1 MIWYFRLL
9 CLFMFTSMYSQIGG
23 GATFSFLNLES
34 SPRIN
39 SLGGYSSL
47 TIDDDPNL
55 GLFNPALINS
65 SMNSFLSLNYIN
77 YYSDINYGSIVFCPK
92 FSNKE
97 QLLFAVKYVDY
108 GVFEETDQFG
118 NLIGNFNASEY
129 LFSLGFSKR
138 IYNNETNF
146 FTIGLNSKIGLSQ
159 LYTDF
164 SLAFLVDLSLLYY
177 NTKSNIYT
185 SFLARNLGYQII
197 PYTDGN
203 TEKMPFELIFSISN
217 QLQHM
222 PLRWSLS
229 LQHFE
234 NWNLNFENT
243 NQTDE
248 FFLNSNQNL
257 GNEFLRHVV
266 LGLEF
271 LITKNFNIRFGY
283 NNRNRYEMMIL
294 DRKAMVGFSYGFSF
308 KINKFKFNYGRS
320 LNHFSG
326 PVNSIGIT
334 TNISS
339 F

>member
-1 MIWYFRLL
+1 
-9 CLFMFTSMYSQIGG
+9 MYSQIGG

>member
-1 MIWYFRLL
+1 MIWFLRLL
-9 CLFMFTSMYSQIGG
+9 CFFMFLSTYSQIGG
-23 GATFSFLNLES
+23 GATFSFLSLES

-65 SMNSFLSLNYIN
+65 SINSSLSVNYIN

-97 QLLFAVKYVDY
+97 QLLFAIKYVDY
-108 GVFEETDQFG
+108 GFFEETDQFG

-129 LFSLGFSKR
+129 LFSLGSSKT
-138 IYNNETNF
+138 IYNNENNF
-146 FTIGLNSKIGLSQ
+146 FKIGLNSKIGLSQ
-159 LYTDF
+159 LYSDF
-164 SLAFLVDLSLLYY
+164 SLAFLVDFSLLYY
-177 NTKSNIYT
+177 NSTSNIYT
-185 SFLARNLGYQII
+185 SFLARNLGYQIV
-197 PYTDGN
+197 PYTEGN

-217 QLQHM
+217 QLEHM

-234 NWNLNFENT
+234 SWDLDFENSS
-243 NQTDE
+243 QTDE
-248 FFLNSNQNL
+248 LFLNSNQNL

-283 NNRNRYEMMIL
+283 NNRKRYEMMIL

-326 PVNSIGIT
+326 PINSIGII